1 MNHSREKIRSSK
13 AELRRL
19 EADCCRNTEQLPG
32 GQHPSTI
39 CSLSYSGFP
48 IVGRP
53 LDSRT
58 GHQKHE
64 KEK

>member
-1 MNHSREKIRSSK
+1 MNHFQEKMQSSK

-19 EADCCRNTEQLPG
+19 EPDCCHNTQRLPG
-32 GQHPSTI
+32 GRHPSTI

-48 IVGRP
+48 TVGRH
-53 LDSRT
+53 LDSKT
-58 GHQKHE
+58 GQQKHE